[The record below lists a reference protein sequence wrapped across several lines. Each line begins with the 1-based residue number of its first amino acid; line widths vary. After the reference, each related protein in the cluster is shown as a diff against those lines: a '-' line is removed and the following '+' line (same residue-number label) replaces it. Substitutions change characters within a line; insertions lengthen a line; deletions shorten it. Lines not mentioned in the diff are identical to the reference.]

1 MTLGR
6 VNASAQKDDLG
17 MLPPDVVDHPIP
29 ERERFRV
36 RVVDPEEQDSLVDPE
51 ADRISERDPER
62 GLRALCVEVEIDD
75 VLVFFRRVLCVT
87 DRPVG
92 SPGEPFGML
101 LKPGVIGRGLDG
113 EIEGD
118 LEIELP
124 RF

>member
-1 MTLGR
+1 M
-6 VNASAQKDDLG
+6 S
-17 MLPPDVVDHPIP
+17 PPDVVDDPIP

-36 RVVDPEEQDSLVDPE
+36 RVVDPEEQDALVDPE
-51 ADRISERDPER
+51 ADRIPERDPQR
-62 GLRALCVEVEIDD
+62 GRRALRVKVEIDD
-75 VLVFFRRVLCVT
+75 VLVFFRRVLCVS

-92 SPGEPFGML
+92 PPGEPLGML
-101 LKPGVIGRGLDG
+101 LEPGVVGRGLDG